1 MLEEEENS
9 EESEEFDEDIDD
21 QNFEDVDE
29 VVDSLQELEMG
40 SDSDESLQMDD
51 YSAEDI
57 DGEKE
62 SVQMSR
68 QWYKRIEVDLWKTQM
83 HMDTIGIRQQDQYR
97 AQSRQ
102 FTANMKVIGDINFY
116 SYSAEDLGLPLKERK
131 KPQKVTDYKEI
142 LGINEA
148 FWKASDPESIVY
160 KQAQK
165 MAQDYDPAEY
175 ADLLKRL
182 VLKTFTQ
189 LKRNKKK
196 EGRAGRWRGTIEE
209 SVVNSITTI
218 FGENKG
224 KPRPFFYLNYPGYR
238 YRLGLWRT
246 HSIIGDRFMFTMPN
260 PKTGELTTFR
270 IKGRRFTPGKD
281 FRVYNAETGERVA
294 EIDDRMLNIG
304 GRMTIRFRGEK
315 EFEDLNR
322 SVVFRRTLIMFAIV
336 VKYLKPLNRKYRKI
350 YRALKK
356 KKKYLKAIR
365 KAEKALDPVAID
377 EVKTKYAETQKKCE
391 MIKSIMVTNS
401 ELTLHYNPRRIRT

>member
-9 EESEEFDEDIDD
+9 EEFDEEIDD
-21 QNFEDVDE
+21 QDFQDVDE

-102 FTANMKVIGDINFY
+102 FTASMKVIGDINFY

-142 LGINEA
+142 LGINET
-148 FWKASDPESIVY
+148 FWKARDPESIVY

-182 VLKTFTQ
+182 VIKTFTQ
-189 LKRNKKK
+189 FRKSAEAMEILSLNANNRINTIDSAIETAKVLSTGISSGWVKMITGIVGLFAAKKATEK
-196 EGRAGRWRGTIEE
+196 
-209 SVVNSITTI
+209 
-218 FGENKG
+218 
-224 KPRPFFYLNYPGYR
+224 
-238 YRLGLWRT
+238 
-246 HSIIGDRFMFTMPN
+246 HS
-260 PKTGELTTFR
+260 
-270 IKGRRFTPGKD
+270 
-281 FRVYNAETGERVA
+281 
-294 EIDDRMLNIG
+294 
-304 GRMTIRFRGEK
+304 
-315 EFEDLNR
+315 
-322 SVVFRRTLIMFAIV
+322 
-336 VKYLKPLNRKYRKI
+336 
-350 YRALKK
+350 KK
-356 KKKYLKAIR
+356 H
-365 KAEKALDPVAID
+365 D
-377 EVKTKYAETQKKCE
+377 EVEE
-391 MIKSIMVTNS
+391 
-401 ELTLHYNPRRIRT
+401 EEED

>member
-1 MLEEEENS
+1 MLEEEEENS
-9 EESEEFDEDIDD
+9 EEYDEEVDD
-21 QNFEDVDE
+21 QDFQDVDE

-51 YSAEDI
+51 YTAEDI

-68 QWYKRIEVDLWKTQM
+68 QWYKRIEIDLWKTQM

-102 FTANMKVIGDINFY
+102 FTASMKVIGDINFY
-116 SYSAEDLGLPLKERK
+116 SYNAEDLGLPFKERK
-131 KPQKVTDYKEI
+131 RPQKVTDYKEI
-142 LGINEA
+142 LGINET
-148 FWKASDPESIVY
+148 FWKSRDPESIVY

-182 VLKTFTQ
+182 VIKTFTQ

-209 SVVNSITTI
+209 SVVMSLNGM
-218 FGENKG
+218 FGENRG
-224 KPRPFFYLNYPGYR
+224 KPRPFFFLNYPGYN
-238 YRLGLWRT
+238 YRLALMRT
-246 HSIIGDRFMFTMPN
+246 NTIIGDRFMFTMPN

-281 FRVYNAETGERVA
+281 FKVYNAETREKVA

-322 SVVFRRTLIMFAIV
+322 SVVFRRTLIMFAIA

-350 YRALKK
+350 HRALKA
-356 KKKYLKAIR
+356 KKKYLKALR
-365 KAEKALDPVAID
+365 KAEKDLDPVAIE
-377 EVKTKYAETQKKCE
+377 EVKTKFAETQRKCK